1 MSRIA
6 RLSVKVQ
13 YPPGRRPYATHIPQP
28 PIVFSLRPPSPPSLP
43 SPTSSKTSLPSSS
56 PSSQKQTSSPSSSFL
71 PKPRLDYSR
80 LLSDPSLTEQ
90 NALSRRAPLRPDHL
104 AHLSRLRD
112 TQLLLLQK
120 LDSVRNKQKD
130 ISSMIKNQLG
140 DTSELVRQAK
150 KLKARIQ
157 EYTLNLSST
166 EDELLELALLLPSFS
181 HPDSP
186 IGSEENARV
195 IEQFGPTPMERDEKR
210 DHLYICEKLGWL
222 DNKAM
227 TTTTGSSWPFLI
239 GQLSLLEQSLIQYS
253 ISIAVKHG
261 FTPVSTPDVVKD
273 DLAWRCGFQ
282 PRDQAGVHLQTQPDA
297 VTEASEGRRGKV
309 ENNDKEVIGQPDQIY
324 RLQTPPTSPGLCLAG
339 TAEIPLA
346 GLFADRILQ
355 LDQLPRKVVGV
366 GKAYR
371 AEAGARGTDT
381 RGLYRVHW
389 FTKVELFAV
398 TKGAVEESERM
409 MEEMKEVQK
418 EVAKGLGLSVR
429 ILDMPTEELGA
440 SACRKYDME
449 AWMPGRGKWGEITST
464 SNCTDYQARRLH
476 IRHRHF
482 PPPSPPLPPS
492 PSSSSSSSSTQTN
505 ITSSK
510 SSTNSNTTSSLSHP
524 STPSFESNLN
534 PSSTPDLT
542 PNLIHDSSSI
552 PPLNSNTN
560 SNTNSTSNADQ
571 STSRQPTSLPFAHTL
586 NGTAAAIPRLLVAII
601 ENGAKFGSD
610 GELKSV
616 ELPFVLKR
624 FWIGTDENISWASE
638 TY

>member
-1 MSRIA
+1 
-6 RLSVKVQ
+6 
-13 YPPGRRPYATHIPQP
+13 
-28 PIVFSLRPPSPPSLP
+28 
-43 SPTSSKTSLPSSS
+43 
-56 PSSQKQTSSPSSSFL
+56 SFL

-282 PRDQAGVHLQTQPDA
+282 PRDQA
-297 VTEASEGRRGKV
+297 
-309 ENNDKEVIGQPDQIY
+309 VIGQPDQIY

-449 AWMPGRGKWGEITST
+449 AWMPGRGKWGEVS
-464 SNCTDYQARRLH
+464 
-476 IRHRHF
+476 
-482 PPPSPPLPPS
+482 
-492 PSSSSSSSSTQTN
+492 
-505 ITSSK
+505 
-510 SSTNSNTTSSLSHP
+510 
-524 STPSFESNLN
+524 
-534 PSSTPDLT
+534 
-542 PNLIHDSSSI
+542 
-552 PPLNSNTN
+552 
-560 SNTNSTSNADQ
+560 
-571 STSRQPTSLPFAHTL
+571 
-586 NGTAAAIPRLLVAII
+586 
-601 ENGAKFGSD
+601 
-610 GELKSV
+610 
-616 ELPFVLKR
+616 
-624 FWIGTDENISWASE
+624 
-638 TY
+638 